1 MCTTTDQGNAP
12 DTLAGAL
19 RVPCLPVSIYCPY
32 RPMEKKWIWTAIV
45 FPLFVAIA
53 AGVVVKY
60 VEPVSIPRALFEWGL
75 WTVLS
80 PALYLLWSMG
90 RTFWT
95 DYRRH
100 QEKRGS
106 NLGGWGTHLPIE
118 PMPRT
123 PSKPRVEIGKNGRG
137 CLYPQPVT
145 DRRRQRHWKDWLPH
159 ALTAAT
165 LTVWTIRDAL
175 AVWVFV
181 VTSKTSPTLAD

>member
-1 MCTTTDQGNAP
+1 MDLDSHCIPLVRRHCGWGRGEVRGAGQHS
-12 DTLAGAL
+12 AGAV
-19 RVPCLPVSIYCPY
+19 RVGAVDGL
-32 RPMEKKWIWTAIV
+32 
-45 FPLFVAIA
+45 VA
-53 AGVVVKY
+53 Y
-60 VEPVSIPRALFEWGL
+60 
-75 WTVLS
+75 
-80 PALYLLWSMG
+80 ALYLLWSMG

-106 NLGGWGTHLPIE
+106 NLGGWGPHLPIE

-181 VTSKTSPTLAD
+181 VTSKMSPTLAD